1 MLKWIRQDGLLHI
14 ETSALLVVA
23 ISVLLPVWLSIVI
36 SFIFGIG
43 KELWDKY
50 YGGVPSWH
58 DVICDIIGLAV
69 GTLITILIV
78 R

>member
-1 MLKWIRQDGLLHI
+1 MFKWIRQDGLLHI

-50 YGGVPSWH
+50 HGGVSSWH

-69 GTLITILIV
+69 GALITILIV

>member
-1 MLKWIRQDGLLHI
+1 MFKWIRQDGLLHI

-50 YGGVPSWH
+50 HDGVPSWH

>member
-1 MLKWIRQDGLLHI
+1 MFKWIRQDGLLHI

-50 YGGVPSWH
+50 HGGVPSWH

-69 GTLITILIV
+69 GALITILIV